1 MTRAELKSAAK
12 EQIKGKI
19 GILFVM
25 FLIIFAIAFVCAFIP
40 LIGGIASFIITPSFS
55 LSLCMV
61 YLKLTKKEEISVGNV
76 FDGFN
81 NTGRALWLNIIVSFF
96 TFLWTLLLIIPGIIK
111 QYAYSMSFYILADN
125 PELTAR
131 EALSK
136 SKEMMNGHKL
146 TALIPWRM
154 IISQSLFPWSYWES
168 GFWHCCTGRLRQRQ
182 ASGFHRPSLM
192 SSSQLA
198 QTIFILRL
206 KAMGTSFW

>member
-25 FLIIFAIAFVCAFIP
+25 FLIIFAIGIACRFIP
-40 LIGGIASFIITPSFS
+40 ILGGIAAIVITPAFS
-55 LSLCMV
+55 LSLCMI
-61 YLKLTKKEEISVGNV
+61 YLKLAKKDEIAVGDI
-76 FDGFN
+76 FAGFN
-81 NTGRALWLNIIVSFF
+81 KTGRALWLNILVGFF

-136 SKEMMNGHKL
+136 SKEMMNGHKWDL
-146 TALIPWRM
+146 FVLQLSFFWWYLLVGITFGIAAIYVTPYISATTANFYNSIK
-154 IISQSLFPWSYWES
+154 EKE
-168 GFWHCCTGRLRQRQ
+168 
-182 ASGFHRPSLM
+182 A
-192 SSSQLA
+192 
-198 QTIFILRL
+198 
-206 KAMGTSFW
+206 

>member
-25 FLIIFAIAFVCAFIP
+25 FLIVFAIAFVCGFVPFI
-40 LIGGIASFIITPSFS
+40 GSIASFIIIPAFS
-55 LSLCMV
+55 LSLCMI
-61 YLKLTKKEEISVGNV
+61 YLKLAKKEEISVGEI
-76 FDGFN
+76 FSGFN
-81 NTGRALWLNIIVSFF
+81 KTGKALWLNILVGFF

-136 SKEMMNGHKL
+136 SKEMMNGHKWDL
-146 TALIPWRM
+146 FVLQLSFFWWYLLVGITFGIAAIYVTPYITATTANFYNSIK
-154 IISQSLFPWSYWES
+154 EKE
-168 GFWHCCTGRLRQRQ
+168 
-182 ASGFHRPSLM
+182 A
-192 SSSQLA
+192 
-198 QTIFILRL
+198 
-206 KAMGTSFW
+206 